1 MRIGSSVS
9 GLDLTARNS
18 LNKAFS
24 MFNKSSTRLSTMKRI
39 NRASDDPAGMI
50 AAESLRAE
58 IEAIG
63 AAERNVSRASGMLN
77 VADSAMSQVNGLITK
92 IRSNVV
98 DVASAGLSDGEVK
111 AKQMEVDAALAAIN
125 RIGATTSYAGSKL
138 FNTAG
143 GNELSFAFSTD
154 LSQQSTLTLPEINSA
169 ALGGDLGRLSDLA
182 TGGSASLTS
191 GNLETAAAVLD
202 QAQSQVLR
210 ARAEAGAFEKYTMD
224 TAEETLEQQKL
235 SAWNSYSR
243 IADTDVAEESSRL
256 VQSRILIESSIR
268 SLLLANQ
275 NREQIGGLVGR
286 I

>member
-125 RIGATTSYAGSKL
+125 RIGATTSYGGSKL

-224 TAEETLEQQKL
+224 TAEETLEQQEL